1 MKWHAY
7 TTWMAVLGAAVLLSG
22 CPCGP
27 EEQGELTPLSGPFG
41 YLVTGPWNFEG
52 TLTKESP
59 GDSEWVL
66 EGRFLFPNPG
76 YFLLATHVLVAESYP
91 EQVLIRFNVLLPVQE
106 ITLPVIQE
114 EPVRVT
120 VAADDRASFDIR
132 FQPRC
137 LRMP

>member
-1 MKWHAY
+1 MKWHAHAV
-7 TTWMAVLGAAVLLSG
+7 WMAMLGAAVLLSG

-27 EEQGELTPLSGPFG
+27 EEQGELTPLSGAFG

-52 TLTKESP
+52 TLTKEYP
-59 GDSEWVL
+59 GDPEWVL

-76 YFLLATHVLVAESYP
+76 YVLLATHVLIAESYP

-120 VAADDRASFDIR
+120 VAAADRASFDIR
-132 FQPRC
+132 FLPRC
-137 LRMP
+137 LRLP